1 MLAQKYNEIPKDL
14 LVYLLRAYDEFE
26 DTKKNYLVWMHN
38 LNLDLA
44 RLSEEEKKK
53 VLANPAI
60 PELSVKVP
68 LDEDEAVAIQPE
80 DW

>member
-1 MLAQKYNEIPKDL
+1 M
-14 LVYLLRAYDEFE
+14 RAYDEFE
-26 DTKKNYLVWMHN
+26 DTKKSYFNWAQN
-38 LNLDLA
+38 LKLQSA
-44 RLSEEEKKK
+44 RLTEEEKKK
-53 VLANPAI
+53 LSANPPV